1 MAKISSAR
9 LGFMLCAFLLPGLIG
24 TFASFS
30 IPAPLVDELQQEQ
43 ALQAVLDAPT
53 PAAQAEAIAALS
65 GNQAQ
70 MAEAAQAGMSQ
81 DVPDTALVDP
91 DTAAIVQNGTGP
103 IEERVAAAKKNMR
116 AEVMAQ
122 ARAEAYR
129 IRLMVITM
137 TIIGAIFAVF
147 VMGPDRK

>member
-1 MAKISSAR
+1 
-9 LGFMLCAFLLPGLIG
+9 MLCAFLLPGLIG

-53 PAAQAEAIAALS
+53 PTAQAAAITALS

-70 MAEAAQAGMSQ
+70 MAQAAAAGMSQ
-81 DVPDTALVDP
+81 EVPDTALVDP
-91 DTAAIVQNGTGP
+91 DTAAIVQNGTGT